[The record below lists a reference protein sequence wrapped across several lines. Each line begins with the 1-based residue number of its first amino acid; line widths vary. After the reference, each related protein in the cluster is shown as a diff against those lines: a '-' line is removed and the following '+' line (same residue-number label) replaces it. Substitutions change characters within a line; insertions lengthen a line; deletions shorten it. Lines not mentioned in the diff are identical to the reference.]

1 MLDVK
6 QASSARVGHAP
17 RTVRPPGGGPAARR
31 IPARRGKRPAALEQ
45 RALARTPTRRSPRA
59 RAQATS
65 RGQSPDTHGCT
76 AVPIVAVVSR
86 RTFQGRDPAP
96 LRGRMVRVS
105 PHRGGALPAQSS
117 GSAVRWLR
125 MTAHGVRGRRRPLPC
140 ALHPFAPCAPAVP
153 PRERGDKQTGAA
165 LGHLTRAAPGVQAR
179 RDSPPE
185 WGKSLGFRRKRWD

>member
-125 MTAHGVRGRRRPLPC
+125 MTAHGCGGGEDPSP
-140 ALHPFAPCAPAVP
+140 APCTLSLPARP
-153 PRERGDKQTGAA
+153 PSPLAKGGTSKRA
-165 LGHLTRAAPGVQAR
+165 LLSDT
-179 RDSPPE
+179 
-185 WGKSLGFRRKRWD
+185 